1 MLLKSAFLTN
11 LGIAS
16 IKQLAEKD
24 ILILFVKKKNVRL
37 ITVVKD
43 ILENVTIIENIKD
56 ANLEATVP
64 LLIKHLKMRKLNI

>member
-43 ILENVTIIENIKD
+43 ILENATIIENIKD